1 MPTSEEAASARA
13 SKPSSEIWSNPGQP
27 PQVPGFLDEAASA
40 APHTPLASG
49 QGRASAESNMLNRRG
64 RVSSKSRRPRR
75 GEGFGSG
82 LLKQALIGLGVL
94 SLMLMAVAAFL
105 SVINDRSNSTAQPV
119 AETTPESLT
128 QPAIV
133 DSNQATAVTV
143 APLDVP
149 TEEGVAGAAGSQ
161 IAPTALS
168 NPDPLVAVAERVL
181 PAVVTIETDTGQGSG
196 IIYKSDG
203 HIYTAAHVLDD
214 ADSVVV
220 RLHSGFKVEGEV
232 LGANA
237 EYDVGVV
244 KIQTDQPFAVAE
256 FASLSTVK
264 VGQVAVAAG
273 SPYGLENGVT
283 SGIVSAVGRVPR
295 SSSDPARIIPTV
307 GMIQTSSEINFGDS
321 GGALADSQGRV
332 IGMNVAIVSAS
343 GGNDGLG
350 FAIPIEVVEKI
361 GDLIIEG
368 EDLQSGFI
376 GITGGTPNLG
386 HPGAEVMTVVEGA
399 PADLAGLRVGDLIVA
414 VDGLPV
420 KSIEDLVS
428 ILRLEKVGTEVDLE
442 VERDGDR
449 RNFEITLSSRDLF
462 NEE

>member
-1 MPTSEEAASARA
+1 MPTSEEASSARA
-13 SKPSSEIWSNPGQP
+13 SKPSSEIWANPGPP
-27 PQVPGFLDEAASA
+27 PQVPGFLDEAESA
-40 APHTPLASG
+40 APHAPLASG

-64 RVSSKSRRPRR
+64 RVSSKNRRPRR
-75 GEGFGSG
+75 RESFGSG
-82 LLKQALIGLGVL
+82 LFKQVLIGLGVL

-149 TEEGVAGAAGSQ
+149 TEQGDDGAAGKQ

-237 EYDVGVV
+237 DYDVGVV

-256 FASLSTVK
+256 FADLSTVK

-283 SGIVSAVGRVPR
+283 SGIVSAVGRVPDLTSGPSR
-295 SSSDPARIIPTV
+295 VIPTV

-350 FAIPIEVVEKI
+350 FAIPIEVVAKI
-361 GDLIIEG
+361 GDLIIDG

-386 HPGAEVMTVVEGA
+386 HPGAEVVTVVEGA

-449 RNFEITLSSRDLF
+449 RNFEVTLSSRDLF
-462 NEE
+462 DEG